1 MTERVGS
8 DKGKLVPTD
17 IGMIV
22 NDFLVENFET
32 ILDFNFTA
40 EVEQN
45 FDDIARG
52 VKDWKEMLKKF
63 YSQFHSTV
71 EHVKE
76 NAQRESGERIL
87 GVDPQTGRPVKVR
100 LGKYGPI
107 AQIGDPTEELKP
119 IYASLGANQ
128 QLESITFKEVLELFK
143 MPKTLG
149 LYEEEEIQVN
159 NGRFGPY
166 LKHNGI
172 FISIPKNIIPSEID
186 YEKAVELI
194 KEKQKADAPIF
205 NYNQLPVTKG
215 VGRFGPYIKWSGLFI
230 NVNKKY
236 DFDNL
241 TENDITTL
249 IEEKIQKEKDK
260 IIHDWSEAGVRVEK
274 ARWGR
279 HHIIKGK
286 QKVEIGKD
294 IDAKKLTLSDAEKYL
309 VQIKDKKE
317 KKSSNKK

>member
-1 MTERVGS
+1 
-8 DKGKLVPTD
+8 
-17 IGMIV
+17 
-22 NDFLVENFET
+22 
-32 ILDFNFTA
+32 
-40 EVEQN
+40 
-45 FDDIARG
+45 
-52 VKDWKEMLKKF
+52 MLKKF
-63 YSQFHSTV
+63 YNQFHSTV

-76 NAQRESGERIL
+76 NAKRESGERVL
-87 GVDPQTGRPVKVR
+87 GVDPASGRPVKVR
-100 LGKYGPI
+100 LGKFGPI

-119 IYASLGANQ
+119 VYASLGPNQ
-128 QLESITFKEVLELFK
+128 QLETITFKEVLELFK
-143 MPKTLG
+143 MPRTLG
-149 LYEEEEIQVN
+149 LYDEEEIQVN

-205 NYNQLPVTKG
+205 NYNQLPVTRG

-294 IDAKKLTLSDAEKYL
+294 IDAKKLTLFDAEKYL
-309 VQIKDKKE
+309 TSIKDKKK